1 MNKVI
6 KYDLYTPYKNK
17 ITIFIE
23 TISNFSSLQGKVN
36 IAILLNMNTKEEY
49 IITATQNHNSPT
61 VNYIKIFLSI

>member
-49 IITATQNHNSPT
+49 IITAT
-61 VNYIKIFLSI
+61 

>member
-49 IITATQNHNSPT
+49 IITATQNHNYPT